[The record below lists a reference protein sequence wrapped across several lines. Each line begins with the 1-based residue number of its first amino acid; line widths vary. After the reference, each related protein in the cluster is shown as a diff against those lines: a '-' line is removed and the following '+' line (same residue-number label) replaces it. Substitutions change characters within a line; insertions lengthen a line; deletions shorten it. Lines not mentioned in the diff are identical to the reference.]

1 MEQILVVLFMLS
13 SIGMVALILM
23 QHGKGADAGAAF
35 GSGASATVFG
45 AQGSA
50 NFMSRTTALLAAG
63 WFVLALA
70 LAYFAMNRTEEAGLM
85 DRTQE
90 TPVAEAP
97 APVTDLPDIEMPKAA
112 PATDAQEI
120 PVPPPA
126 TAPDSSGES
135 DTAAETGVEKTG
147 AVVDTAASESQAA
160 AETAVEEAKS
170 AVEETAGEAV
180 ETATDAAQPVGD
192 E

>member
-1 MEQILVVLFMLS
+1 MEQILVVIFMLA

-50 NFMSRTTALLAAG
+50 NFLSRTTAVLAAG

-70 LAYFAMNRTEEAGLM
+70 LAYFAMNRTEEPGLM
-85 DRTQE
+85 DRAQQE
-90 TPVAEAP
+90 APAVEAP
-97 APVTDLPDIEMPKAA
+97 APVTDLPDVPEVPKAA
-112 PATDAQEI
+112 PSLDDI

-126 TAPDSSGES
+126 PAES
-135 DTAAETGVEKTG
+135 DAEEKSEAPEQTGVEKTG
-147 AVVDTAASESQAA
+147 TVVDTAASETQAVAEDAA
-160 AETAVEEAKS
+160 AAAQSAVEEA
-170 AVEETAGEAV
+170 AEAAGETTGKA
-180 ETATDAAQPVGD
+180 E
-192 E
+192 

>member
-1 MEQILVVLFMLS
+1 MEQILVVIFMLA

-50 NFMSRTTALLAAG
+50 NFLSRTTALLAAG
-63 WFVLALA
+63 WFVLALT
-70 LAYFAMNRTEEAGLM
+70 LAYFAMNRTEEPGLM
-85 DRTQE
+85 ERAQQD
-90 TPVAEAP
+90 TPAVEAP
-97 APVTDLPDIEMPKAA
+97 APVTDLPDVPEVPKAA
-112 PATDAQEI
+112 PATDDI

-126 TAPDSSGES
+126 PAGSDAEEKSEAPEQ
-135 DTAAETGVEKTG
+135 TGVEKSET
-147 AVVDTAASESQAA
+147 VVDTAASEIQAVAEDA
-160 AETAVEEAKS
+160 AEAAES
-170 AVEETAGEAV
+170 AVGEAA
-180 ETATDAAQPVGD
+180 EATGNKTGTA

>member
-1 MEQILVVLFMLS
+1 MEQILVVIFMLA

-50 NFMSRTTALLAAG
+50 NFLSRTTALLAAG

-70 LAYFAMNRTEEAGLM
+70 LAYFAMNRTEEPGLM
-85 DRTQE
+85 DRAQQE
-90 TPVAEAP
+90 APAAETP
-97 APVTDLPDIEMPKAA
+97 APVTDLPDVPKAS
-112 PATDAQEI
+112 PASEEI

-126 TAPDSSGES
+126 GTGAEEKSEAPEQ
-135 DTAAETGVEKTG
+135 TGVEKSES
-147 AVVDTAASESQAA
+147 VVDTAASETQAVAEDTADAAESAVEAA
-160 AETAVEEAKS
+160 AEATG
-170 AVEETAGEAV
+170 ETTGKAE
-180 ETATDAAQPVGD
+180 
-192 E
+192 

>member
-1 MEQILVVLFMLS
+1 MEQILVVIFMLA

-50 NFMSRTTALLAAG
+50 NFLSRTTAVLAAG

-70 LAYFAMNRTEEAGLM
+70 LAYFAMNRTEEPGLM
-85 DRTQE
+85 DRVQQE
-90 TPVAEAP
+90 APAAETP
-97 APVTDLPDIEMPKAA
+97 APVTDLPDVPGMPKAA
-112 PATDAQEI
+112 PAPDDI

-126 TAPDSSGES
+126 P
-135 DTAAETGVEKTG
+135 AEADAEEKSETPAQTGVEKSG
-147 AVVDTAASESQAA
+147 AVVDTAASETQAVADDVADAAESAVEAA
-160 AETAVEEAKS
+160 AEAS
-170 AVEETAGEAV
+170 
-180 ETATDAAQPVGD
+180 GD
-192 E
+192 TTGKAE

>member
-1 MEQILVVLFMLS
+1 MEQILVVIFMLA

-50 NFMSRTTALLAAG
+50 NFLSRTTALLAAG

-70 LAYFAMNRTEEAGLM
+70 LAYFAMNRTEEPGLM
-85 DRTQE
+85 DRAQQE
-90 TPVAEAP
+90 APAAETP
-97 APVTDLPDIEMPKAA
+97 APVTDLPDVPEVPKAS
-112 PATDAQEI
+112 PASEEI

-126 TAPDSSGES
+126 GTGAEEKSEAPEQ
-135 DTAAETGVEKTG
+135 TGVEKSES
-147 AVVDTAASESQAA
+147 VVDTAASETQAVAEDTADAAESAVEAA
-160 AETAVEEAKS
+160 AEATG
-170 AVEETAGEAV
+170 ETTGKAE
-180 ETATDAAQPVGD
+180 
-192 E
+192 